1 MKFLIKWLKRV
12 KGLIKKFF
20 DKKIPGE
27 EKYLKTYWVFLFCG
41 EGQLG

>member
-27 EKYLKTYWVFLFCG
+27 EKFSKTPLGILFCR
-41 EGQLG
+41 EG